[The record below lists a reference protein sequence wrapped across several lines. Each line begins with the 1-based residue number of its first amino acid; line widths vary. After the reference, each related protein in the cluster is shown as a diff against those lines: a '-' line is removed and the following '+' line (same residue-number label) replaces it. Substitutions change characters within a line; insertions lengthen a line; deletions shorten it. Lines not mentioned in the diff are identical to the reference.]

1 MAESQGKKKTAK
13 ENDSNKTKRRCV
25 KAEEYIQQL
34 LRLGDLQRAILGS
47 LQKELL
53 G

>member
-1 MAESQGKKKTAK
+1 VAKSQGKKKTATEK
-13 ENDSNKTKRRCV
+13 NFSKTERKCV

-34 LRLGDLQRAILGS
+34 LSLSNLQRVILGN